1 MLGFAR
7 LHHAA
12 TTLVVAT
19 VLLASACTSGNDEG
33 DSKDSGDQAAAVE
46 KPSAAQAEP
55 AAIAWTTEL
64 EAIGQPVDAGP
75 ALLVLA
81 KTRNGGVELVSL
93 DRKTGRSNFRM
104 PFHPGGS
111 PTGVT
116 MQPRATETE
125 AGRHLAVLRRYDL
138 DAAGPAL
145 VAVDVRTG
153 KVVSS
158 TPFAIDDYEACSDGH
173 DVCWSGYDSR
183 SGGIVDSPFGPM
195 RDIIPGSAPRR
206 WDLESGRVTEQTLQE
221 GAVRVGEP
229 DLYARGEGRMATIAR
244 LPGTRK
250 TGWSQS
256 VSLAVDYGVAS
267 KHGWSFAHDEESN
280 VYVGS
285 MGKPTPRKLV
295 RRYQQGER
303 VSMTYASRYSTSG
316 IDGRTG
322 EQLWRR
328 KGADPWCSL
337 VRSYAAT
344 NARTLCV
351 VEGSRVDEKGE
362 ETTQQDLVVELQ
374 GVEPR
379 SGRTTW
385 SYTLTDQ
392 DAERVY
398 VDHRAPLAPYGVVL
412 PSDDGPVALD
422 QRTGALEQVADDT
435 VLLCSAGPDQVMA
448 YGTERAAGTLYE
460 TCDPEGRPT
469 DGELSAFGASTVGD
483 GDVRYVA
490 MPGRVVAYEVG

>member
-1 MLGFAR
+1 MLGSAR
-7 LHHAA
+7 LHHVTAA
-12 TTLVVAT
+12 LAIAV
-19 VLLASACTSGNDEG
+19 VLLASGCTSGAGKTE
-33 DSKDSGDQAAAVE
+33 KDNVGAGAVA
-46 KPSAAQAEP
+46 KPSAAQADP
-55 AAIAWTTEL
+55 AAIAWTTKVK
-64 EAIGQPVDAGP
+64 AIGQPVEAGP
-75 ALLVLA
+75 ALLVLS
-81 KTRNGGVELVSL
+81 KTGGGGVELVSL
-93 DRKTGRSNFRM
+93 DKETGRTNFRV

-116 MQPRATETE
+116 MQPRATETD

-138 DAAGPAL
+138 DAEGPAL

-158 TPFAIDDYEACSDGH
+158 AAFAIDDYEACSDGH

-183 SGGIVDSPFGPM
+183 PGGIVDSPFGPM

-221 GAVRVGEP
+221 GALRVGEP
-229 DLYARGEGRMATIAR
+229 DLFARGEGRMATLAR

-285 MGKPTPRKLV
+285 MGKPVPRTLV
-295 RRYQQGER
+295 RRYER
-303 VSMTYASRYSTSG
+303 GKKVSLKYKSRFSASG

-337 VRSYAAT
+337 VRSYNET

-351 VEGSRVDEKGE
+351 VGGSRIDVKGKKM
-362 ETTQQDLVVELQ
+362 TTEDLVVELQ
-374 GVEPR
+374 GVAPR
-379 SGRTTW
+379 TGEVTW
-385 SYTLTDQ
+385 SHTLDGE
-392 DAERVY
+392 DAERAY

-422 QRTGALEQVADDT
+422 QRDGALEQVADDT
-435 VLLCSAGPDQVMA
+435 VLLCSSGPDQVTA
-448 YGTERAAGTLYE
+448 YGIKRAAGTLYE
-460 TCDPEGRPT
+460 TCDPDGRRSS
-469 DGELSAFGASTVGD
+469 GELSVFGASAVEGE
-483 GDVRYVA
+483 GHVRYVA